1 MLTVVQNHSS
11 AEYPWRNPP
20 NDADVVAF
28 QQDPEI
34 PGLCEVQPEVQPTS
48 SAVSSQGK
56 RYKDGEAMRDFKSTL
71 TPLSHKSGEGSSSS
85 RTSPGNTLAEERD
98 SWETDTLVRFRAHH
112 YFDYVVGTSTGG
124 YVLYA
129 RILS

>member
-1 MLTVVQNHSS
+1 MLTVAQNHSS

-20 NDADVVAF
+20 KDTDVVAC
-28 QQDPEI
+28 QQDPEVL
-34 PGLCEVQPEVQPTS
+34 GLCEVQPEVQPTLR
-48 SAVSSQGK
+48 AVSSQGECS
-56 RYKDGEAMRDFKSTL
+56 KDGEAMCDFRSTL

-85 RTSPGNTLAEERD
+85 RTSPGNTPAEERD

-124 YVLYA
+124 YVLNA
-129 RILS
+129 RIFS